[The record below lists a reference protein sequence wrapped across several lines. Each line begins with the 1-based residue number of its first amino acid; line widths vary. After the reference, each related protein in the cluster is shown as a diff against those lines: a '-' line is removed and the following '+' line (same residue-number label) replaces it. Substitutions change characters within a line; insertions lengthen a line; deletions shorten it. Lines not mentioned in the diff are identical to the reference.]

1 MIFDHFYDICVIKSK
16 IKNKIKKPKASFSLE
31 SLKRTKIKMY
41 QRHRKA
47 REVSGS

>member
-1 MIFDHFYDICVIKSK
+1 MCYKK
-16 IKNKIKKPKASFSLE
+16 INKKKKPKASFSLE

-47 REVSGS
+47 REVAANLDKGESAPGP

>member
-1 MIFDHFYDICVIKSK
+1 MIFDNLYDICVIKK
-16 IKNKIKKPKASFSLE
+16 KKKPKASFSLE